1 MIRSMTAF
9 AHRRSQI
16 GSLGFEWEA
25 RSVNGRGLDLRLRLP
40 DGLEGLEPAVRSA
53 VTARLTRGHVA
64 VTLRLSRPLREGIF
78 AIDSEQ
84 LDRVLDG
91 IRMVQARAHE
101 KGLTL
106 APASVSDV
114 LAQRGVV
121 VMGAATEEEGL
132 HGALLQGLDAV
143 LDDLLAMREAEG
155 RALARVIAE
164 QVDGIARLVEEAA
177 ELARARLEETRQ
189 KLPEALRRMTAE
201 LAHADEDRLTQEL
214 ALIALRND
222 VTEEIDRLRVHVE
235 TARALVTDPKPAGRR
250 LDFLAQEF
258 NREANTLCSKA
269 SHAALT
275 RIGLDLKAAIDQM
288 REQVQNVE

>member
-1 MIRSMTAF
+1 MTAF
-9 AHRRSQI
+9 AHRRGQI

-91 IRMVQARAHE
+91 IRAVQARARE

-106 APASVSDV
+106 APPSVSDV

-164 QVDGIARLVEEAA
+164 QVDAIARLVEEAA
-177 ELARARLEETRQ
+177 ELARTRLEETRQ
-189 KLPEALRRMTAE
+189 KLPEALRRVTAE
-201 LAHADEDRLTQEL
+201 LAHADEDRLAQEL
-214 ALIALRND
+214 ALIALRSD

-258 NREANTLCSKA
+258 NRETNTLCSKA
-269 SHAALT
+269 GHAALT